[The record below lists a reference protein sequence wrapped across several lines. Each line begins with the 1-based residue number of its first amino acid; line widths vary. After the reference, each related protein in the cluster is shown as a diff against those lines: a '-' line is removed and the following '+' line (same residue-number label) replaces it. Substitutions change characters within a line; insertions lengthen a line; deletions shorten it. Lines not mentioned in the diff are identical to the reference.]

1 MKSELSFLLELIL
14 DETTP
19 KPIKAKLVKR
29 VQDVEKNYTTHPVQN
44 VPRGTKSFPQM
55 AVPNVPIVAV
65 QSPSMQKMMA
75 NNPDLIPQAVAPITP
90 AVPVTPQAAQ
100 ALQARQQMIFNKKKK
115 EMDVGK
121 F

>member
-19 KPIKAKLVKR
+19 QPIKTKLVRR
-29 VQDVEKNYTTHPVQN
+29 VQEVEKNYTTQPMQN
-44 VPRGTKSFPQM
+44 VPRGTKQAPI
-55 AVPNVPIVAV
+55 PNVPIVAA
-65 QSPSMQKMMA
+65 QSPSMQRMMA
-75 NNPDLIPQAVAPITP
+75 NNPDLIPQAVAAPVTP

-100 ALQARQQMIFNKKKK
+100 ALQARQQMMFNKKKK
-115 EMDVGK
+115 EMDAGK